1 MSDWY
6 RSVLFFFVFFVSY
19 LIFSPPVISVIWEGG
34 KKRKNGTCLFMRV
47 ILQAARASVFHVN
60 HSRVNRDGVLH
71 QPLHQERVNCV
82 QGR

>member
-6 RSVLFFFVFFVSY
+6 RSVLFFLFFCFVFDFFTPRY
-19 LIFSPPVISVIWEGG
+19 FGNMRG
-34 KKRKNGTCLFMRV
+34 RKKRKNGTCLFMRV